1 MFAHWKKNR
10 SERVRKSRSLTSLI
24 LCLCILLGFVF
35 SACGSASSVPSSPAA
50 DPSAVPETPPSPLT
64 DDPAVPDAGD
74 PAPAEEPSGEKTEA
88 PSPAEAE
95 TGGEQA
101 EPETPVPEDA
111 APAERKARR
120 VDFSVKV
127 NNISTTAPT
136 DDNPYS
142 VQKFERSARMRLFL
156 DEPVSSLYFI
166 WNDFPGKFFIT
177 VDGTRYEY
185 DGSRYLHQ
193 FVELPQASADI
204 LIAMPN
210 RRTQLCDLYAFTEG
224 APPDWVQ
231 VWESLGEDETADM
244 LLFPTHSD
252 DEFLFFGG
260 VIPLYAGEQ
269 GKKLQV
275 VYMNIYMEDYVIRTH
290 ELLNGLWSAGCRIY
304 PVINDQVDVLFDSV
318 EEAAAYYGYDNFVS
332 FQVEMI
338 RRFKPK
344 VIVEHDFDG
353 EYGHPTH
360 IFNAYCLADAVNMA
374 GSAEYYPES
383 AEQYGVWDT
392 PKTYFHLYPEN
403 PIVLDF
409 ETPLAHFD
417 GATAADIAARAYG
430 YYYSQ
435 HPYYWGVFF
444 SGPYDCHKWGL
455 YRSTVGLD
463 EAGGDMFENIP
474 EN

>member
-1 MFAHWKKNR
+1 MFVQREKLRNKRIKHLR
-10 SERVRKSRSLTSLI
+10 SVLMAMII
-24 LCLCILLGFVF
+24 LCMLLPTVLA
-35 SACGSASSVPSSPAA
+35 ACGAVPSDQNPPITESSSPVLPESADPDPNEYSHAEAAA
-50 DPSAVPETPPSPLT
+50 DKTDDTTEAQLVEDADTSPPEADDLPPVQEVPE
-64 DDPAVPDAGD
+64 
-74 PAPAEEPSGEKTEA
+74 PAEK
-88 PSPAEAE
+88 
-95 TGGEQA
+95 
-101 EPETPVPEDA
+101 
-111 APAERKARR
+111 KARR

-142 VQKFERSARMRLFL
+142 VQKFERGARMRLFL

-166 WNDFPGKFFIT
+166 WNDFPGQFFIT

-185 DGSRYLHQ
+185 DGSQYLHQ
-193 FVELPQASADI
+193 FVELPQASEDI

-210 RRTQLCDLYAFTEG
+210 RRTQLCDIYAFTEG
-224 APPDWVQ
+224 TPPDWVQ
-231 VWESLGEDETADM
+231 VWETLGEDETADM

-275 VYMNIYMEDYVIRTH
+275 VYMNIYMEDFVIRTH
-290 ELLNGLWSAGCRIY
+290 ELLNGLWSAGCHIY
-304 PVINDQVDVLFDSV
+304 PVINNQVDMMFDSV
-318 EEAAAYYGYDNFVS
+318 DEAAAFYGYDNFVS

-338 RRFKPK
+338 RRFKPN

-360 IFNAYCLADAVNMA
+360 ILNAYCLADAVNMA
-374 GSAEYYPES
+374 KSEEYYPES
-383 AEQYGVWDT
+383 AEKYGVWDT
-392 PKTYFHLYPEN
+392 PKTYFHLYKEN

-409 ETPLAHFD
+409 ETPLEHFD
-417 GATAADIAARAYG
+417 GATAADIATRAYG

-444 SGPYDCHKWGL
+444 NGPYDCHKWGL

-463 EAGGDMFENIP
+463 EVGGDMFENIP

>member
-1 MFAHWKKNR
+1 MIVL
-10 SERVRKSRSLTSLI
+10 S
-24 LCLCILLGFVF
+24 ILLTMVL
-35 SACGSASSVPSSPAA
+35 SACGAMSSDQVFPNTEPSSPAL
-50 DPSAVPETPPSPLT
+50 PETAGPISEEISHVEASADEPDDTSVVQSVEDTGSAPPEE
-64 DDPAVPDAGD
+64 DDIPPVQEVTE
-74 PAPAEEPSGEKTEA
+74 PAEK
-88 PSPAEAE
+88 
-95 TGGEQA
+95 
-101 EPETPVPEDA
+101 
-111 APAERKARR
+111 KARR

-166 WNDFPGKFFIT
+166 WNDFPGQFYIT

-185 DGSRYLHQ
+185 DGSQYLHQ

-210 RRTQLCDLYAFTEG
+210 RRTQLCDIYAFTEG
-224 APPDWVQ
+224 TPPDWVQ
-231 VWESLGEDETADM
+231 VWETLGEDETADM

-275 VYMNIYMEDYVIRTH
+275 VYMNIYMEDFVIRTH
-290 ELLNGLWSAGCRIY
+290 ELLNGLWSAGCHIY
-304 PVINDQVDVLFDSV
+304 PVINNQVDMMFDTV
-318 EEAAAYYGYDNFVS
+318 DEAAAFYGYDNFVS

-360 IFNAYCLADAVNMA
+360 ILNAYCLADAVNLA
-374 GSAEYYPES
+374 KSEENYPES
-383 AEQYGVWDT
+383 AEKYGVWDT
-392 PKTYFHLYPEN
+392 PKTYFHLYKEN

-409 ETPLAHFD
+409 ETPLEHFD
-417 GATAADIAARAYG
+417 GATAAEIATRAYG
-430 YYYSQ
+430 YYNSQ

-444 SGPYDCHKWGL
+444 NGPYDCHKWGL

-463 EAGGDMFENIP
+463 EIGGDMFENIS